1 MGFVFKTEN
10 ERNPVETGP
19 TPEEILIKGLETQLA
34 ETQAE
39 IAKLNEFLELVG
51 RGHLYDLWKDGLYDP
66 KLETIL
72 DEYVDFEDLSN
83 DDIASLENE
92 K

>member
-1 MGFVFKTEN
+1 MGFNFVTEPS
-10 ERNPVETGP
+10 EHEKQIT
-19 TPEEILIKGLETQLA
+19 TLKKQIEGLEG
-34 ETQAE
+34 E

-66 KLETIL
+66 KAETTA
-72 DEYVDFEDLSN
+72 DEYVDFEDLSL
-83 DDIASLENE
+83 DDVSSLENE

>member
-1 MGFVFKTEN
+1 MGFEFRQEPTEQ
-10 ERNPVETGP
+10 ERFITSLQ
-19 TPEEILIKGLETQLA
+19 EENKAQS
-34 ETQAE
+34 AE
-39 IAKLNEFLELVG
+39 ITKLNEFLELVG

>member
-1 MGFVFKTEN
+1 MGFNFVTEPS
-10 ERNPVETGP
+10 EHEKQII
-19 TPEEILIKGLETQLA
+19 ILKKQIEGLE
-34 ETQAE
+34 AE
-39 IAKLNEFLELVG
+39 IGKLNEFLELVG

-72 DEYVDFEDLSN
+72 DEYVDFEDLSK

>member
-1 MGFVFKTEN
+1 MGFNFVTE
-10 ERNPVETGP
+10 P
-19 TPEEILIKGLETQLA
+19 TEHEKQIINLKKQMEGLES
-34 ETQAE
+34 E

-66 KLETIL
+66 KGDTTV
-72 DEYVDFEDLSN
+72 DQYVDFEDLSI
-83 DDIASLENE
+83 DDVASLENE

>member
-1 MGFVFKTEN
+1 MGFNFVTEPS
-10 ERNPVETGP
+10 EHEKQIITLKKQI
-19 TPEEILIKGLETQLA
+19 EGLE
-34 ETQAE
+34 AE
-39 IAKLNEFLELVG
+39 IEKLNEFLELVG

-72 DEYVDFEDLSN
+72 DEYVDFEDLSK

>member
-1 MGFVFKTEN
+1 MGFEFRQEPTEQ
-10 ERNPVETGP
+10 ERFIMRLQ
-19 TPEEILIKGLETQLA
+19 EENKAQS
-34 ETQAE
+34 AE
-39 IAKLNEFLELVG
+39 ITKLNEFLELVG

-72 DEYVDFEDLSN
+72 DEYVDFEDLSK
-83 DDIASLENE
+83 DDVASLENE

>member
-1 MGFVFKTEN
+1 MGFVFNQEPTEHEKQIIN
-10 ERNPVETGP
+10 LKKQME
-19 TPEEILIKGLETQLA
+19 GLEG
-34 ETQAE
+34 E

-66 KLETIL
+66 KADTTV
-72 DEYVDFEDLSN
+72 DQYVEFEDLSN
-83 DDIASLENE
+83 KEE

>member
-1 MGFVFKTEN
+1 MGFEFRQEPTEQ
-10 ERNPVETGP
+10 ERFITRLQ
-19 TPEEILIKGLETQLA
+19 EENKAQS
-34 ETQAE
+34 AE
-39 IAKLNEFLELVG
+39 ITKLNEFLELVG

-83 DDIASLENE
+83 YDIASLENE